1 VPDDES
7 RGPPAATPRHA
18 VRDVAIQLV
27 ARAGNLVLG
36 VVATAVV
43 ARALGGVG
51 FGEWSTLLVVAQMA
65 SYLADLGVEQVA
77 VSRAAQEGRERD
89 WIGALVSL
97 RTLISVPATA
107 AAAVVVLLLASND
120 DMVVSG
126 LLLAATILA
135 TGPSSTR
142 ALLQLRV
149 RNDLNMVVITFNS
162 VLWTGAA
169 IALAAADSGM
179 VAFAAAFLAV
189 TWATVAVQVVLALR
203 AGRISLRGGRPLLRP
218 LTAAGIPV
226 AISGLLILAY
236 ARIDQVLVYEL
247 AGAREAG
254 LYAAAYRIL
263 EQSHFVPLAVATTFL
278 PLVAAAHGA
287 DIARARRMTQHVI
300 NYMAVGS
307 FPALGFTLVASEQVI
322 RLLFGEAF
330 VSAAPALPVLMGA
343 FVLICFGYLSGN
355 LVIVLGLQ
363 RRFLR
368 YALVALVFNVALNL
382 VLIPP
387 YGFLAAAWVTLATEI
402 LVVGLTMT
410 MVMRA
415 LGHVPRLDRVARAVA
430 ATAGMTLAVWAARE
444 LGAGTA
450 VLLLVGGLSYGAL
463 VMLFGAL
470 TVGDLRALAAR
481 RGPD

>member
-1 VPDDES
+1 VPDDGS
-7 RGPPAATPRHA
+7 RGPTAATPRHA
-18 VRDVAIQLV
+18 VRDVAVQLV
-27 ARAGNLVLG
+27 ARAGNLLLG

-43 ARALGGVG
+43 ARALGGEG

-65 SYLADLGVEQVA
+65 GYLADLGVEQVA
-77 VSRAAQEGRERD
+77 VSRAAQQGRERD

-107 AAAVVVLLLASND
+107 VAAVVVLLLASND

-142 ALLQLRV
+142 AILQLRV

-263 EQSHFVPLAVATTFL
+263 EQSHFLPLAVATTFL

-307 FPALGFTLVASEQVI
+307 LPAFAFTLVASEQVI
-322 RLLFGEAF
+322 RLLFGDAF
-330 VSAAPALPVLMGA
+330 VPAAPALPVLMGA
-343 FVLICFGYLSGN
+343 FVVICFGYLSGN

-410 MVMRA
+410 MVLRA

-430 ATAGMTLAVWAARE
+430 ATVGMTLAVWAARE
-444 LGAGTA
+444 LGAGIA
-450 VLLLVGGLSYGAL
+450 VLLLVGGVSYGAL
-463 VMLFGAL
+463 VVLLGAL

-481 RGPD
+481 RGPA

>member
-1 VPDDES
+1 MPDDGS
-7 RGPPAATPRHA
+7 RGPTAATPRHA
-18 VRDVAIQLV
+18 VRDVAVQLV

-43 ARALGGVG
+43 ARALGGEG

-65 SYLADLGVEQVA
+65 GYLADLGVEQVA
-77 VSRAAQEGRERD
+77 VSRAAQQGRERD

-107 AAAVVVLLLASND
+107 VAAVVVLLLASND

-142 ALLQLRV
+142 AILQLRV

-307 FPALGFTLVASEQVI
+307 LPAFAFTLVASEQVI
-322 RLLFGEAF
+322 RLLFGDAF
-330 VSAAPALPVLMGA
+330 VPAAPALPVLMGA
-343 FVLICFGYLSGN
+343 FVVICFGYLSGN

-430 ATAGMTLAVWAARE
+430 ATVGMTLAVWAARE

-450 VLLLVGGLSYGAL
+450 VLLLVGGVSYGAL
-463 VMLFGAL
+463 VVLLGAL

>member
-1 VPDDES
+1 MPDDES

-18 VRDVAIQLV
+18 VRDVAVQLV

-36 VVATAVV
+36 VIATAVV
-43 ARALGGVG
+43 ARALGGEG

-65 SYLADLGVEQVA
+65 GYLADLGVEQVA
-77 VSRAAQEGRERD
+77 VSRAAQQGRERD

-120 DMVVSG
+120 DMVLTG

-149 RNDLNMVVITFNS
+149 RNDLNMIVITFNS

-169 IALAAADSGM
+169 IALAVADGGM
-179 VAFAAAFLAV
+179 IAFAAAFLAV
-189 TWATVAVQVVLALR
+189 TWATAAVQVAFALR
-203 AGRISLRGGRPLLRP
+203 AGSISLRGGRPFLRP
-218 LTAAGIPV
+218 LTTTGIPI

-278 PLVAAAHGA
+278 PLVAAAHGT
-287 DIARARRMTQHVI
+287 DIARARRMTQLVI
-300 NYMAVGS
+300 EYMAVGS
-307 FPALGFTLVASEQVI
+307 LPALGFTLVASEPVI
-322 RLLFGEAF
+322 RLLFGDAF
-330 VSAAPALPVLMGA
+330 LPAAPALPILMGA
-343 FVLICFGYLSGN
+343 FVVICFGYLGGN

-363 RRFLR
+363 RRFLG
-368 YALVALVFNVALNL
+368 YAVVALVFNVALN
-382 VLIPP
+382 VILIPP

-402 LVVGLTMT
+402 VVVALTLT
-410 MVMRA
+410 MVMRE
-415 LGHVPRLDRVARAVA
+415 LGHVPRVDRVARTVA
-430 ATAGMTLAVWAARE
+430 ATAGMTLAVLGARE
-444 LGAGTA
+444 LGADIV
-450 VLLLVGGLSYGAL
+450 VLLLVGAVVYGAL
-463 VMLFGAL
+463 VVVLGAL
-470 TVGDLRALAAR
+470 TVKDLRALAAR
-481 RGPD
+481 RAPD

>member
-1 VPDDES
+1 VPDDGS
-7 RGPPAATPRHA
+7 RGPTAATPRHA
-18 VRDVAIQLV
+18 VRDVAVQLV

-43 ARALGGVG
+43 ARALGGEG

-65 SYLADLGVEQVA
+65 GYLADLGVEQVA
-77 VSRAAQEGRERD
+77 VSRAAQQGRERD

-107 AAAVVVLLLASND
+107 VAAVVVLLLASND

-142 ALLQLRV
+142 AILQLRV

-263 EQSHFVPLAVATTFL
+263 EQSHFLPLAVATTFL

-307 FPALGFTLVASEQVI
+307 LPAFAFTLVASEQVI
-322 RLLFGEAF
+322 RLLFGDAF
-330 VSAAPALPVLMGA
+330 VPAAPALPVLMGA
-343 FVLICFGYLSGN
+343 FVVICFGYLSGN

-410 MVMRA
+410 MVLRA

-430 ATAGMTLAVWAARE
+430 ATVGMTLAVWAARE
-444 LGAGTA
+444 LGAGIA
-450 VLLLVGGLSYGAL
+450 VLLLVGGVSYGAL
-463 VMLFGAL
+463 VVLLGAL

>member
-18 VRDVAIQLV
+18 VRDVAIQLA

-169 IALAAADSGM
+169 IAFAARDAGM

-189 TWATVAVQVVLALR
+189 TWATVAVQVALALR

>member
-1 VPDDES
+1 MPDDGS
-7 RGPPAATPRHA
+7 RGPTAATPRHA
-18 VRDVAIQLV
+18 VRDVAVQLV

-43 ARALGGVG
+43 ARALGGEG

-65 SYLADLGVEQVA
+65 GYLADLGVEQVA
-77 VSRAAQEGRERD
+77 VSRAAQQGRERD

-107 AAAVVVLLLASND
+107 VAAVVVLLLASND

-142 ALLQLRV
+142 AILQLRV

-263 EQSHFVPLAVATTFL
+263 EQSHFLPLAVATTFL

-307 FPALGFTLVASEQVI
+307 LPAFAFTLVASEQVI
-322 RLLFGEAF
+322 RLLFGDAF
-330 VSAAPALPVLMGA
+330 VPAAPALPVLMGA
-343 FVLICFGYLSGN
+343 FVVICFGYLSGN

-410 MVMRA
+410 MVLRA

-430 ATAGMTLAVWAARE
+430 ATVGMTLAVWAARE
-444 LGAGTA
+444 LGAGIA
-450 VLLLVGGLSYGAL
+450 VLLLVGGVSYGAL
-463 VMLFGAL
+463 VVLLGAL

-481 RGPD
+481 RGPA

>member
-1 VPDDES
+1 M
-7 RGPPAATPRHA
+7 
-18 VRDVAIQLV
+18 RDVAVQLV

-43 ARALGGVG
+43 ARALGGAG

-65 SYLADLGVEQVA
+65 GYLADLGVEQVA

-107 AAAVVVLLLASND
+107 VAAVVVLLLASND
-120 DMVVSG
+120 DMVLSG
-126 LLLAATILA
+126 LLLAATILTA
-135 TGPSSTR
+135 GPGSTR

-149 RNDLNMVVITFNS
+149 RNDLNMVVITVNS

-169 IALAAADSGM
+169 IVLAAEDAGM
-179 VAFAAAFLAV
+179 VAFAAIFLAV
-189 TWATVAVQVVLALR
+189 TWATAAIQVVFALR
-203 AGRISLRGGRPLLRP
+203 AGPISLRGGRPLLRT

-287 DIARARRMTQHVI
+287 DIARARRMTQLVI

-307 FPALGFTLVASEQVI
+307 FPAVGFTLVASEQVI
-322 RLLFGEAF
+322 GLLFGDAF
-330 VSAAPALPVLMGA
+330 LAAAPALPILMGA
-343 FVLICFGYLSGN
+343 FVVICFGYLSGN

-368 YALVALVFNVALNL
+368 YAVVALVFNVALN
-382 VLIPP
+382 VILIPP
-387 YGFLAAAWVTLATEI
+387 YGFLAAAWITLGTEVV
-402 LVVGLTMT
+402 VVGLTMT
-410 MVMRA
+410 MVMRE
-415 LGHVPRLDRVARAVA
+415 LQHVPGLDRVARAAA
-430 ATAGMTLAVWAARE
+430 ATAGMTLAVWGARE
-444 LGAGTA
+444 LGAEIV
-450 VLLLVGGLSYGAL
+450 VLLLVGGVAYGAL
-463 VMLFGAL
+463 VVLLGAL
-470 TVGDLRALAAR
+470 TVKDLRALAVR

>member
-18 VRDVAIQLV
+18 VRDVAVQLV

-36 VVATAVV
+36 IVATAVV
-43 ARALGGVG
+43 ARALGGEG

-65 SYLADLGVEQVA
+65 GYLADLGVEQVA
-77 VSRAAQEGRERD
+77 VSRAAKEGRERD

-97 RTLISVPATA
+97 RSLISVPATA

-126 LLLAATILA
+126 LLLAVTILA
-135 TGPSSTR
+135 AGPSSTR

-169 IALAAADSGM
+169 IALAVADAGM

-189 TWATVAVQVVLALR
+189 TWATAAVQVALALR
-203 AGRISLRGGRPLLRP
+203 AGSISLRGGRPLLRP
-218 LTAAGIPV
+218 LTTAGIPV

-236 ARIDQVLVYEL
+236 ARIDQVLVYEF

-278 PLVAAAHGA
+278 PLVAAAHGT

-300 NYMAVGS
+300 EYMAVGS

-322 RLLFGEAF
+322 SLLFGDAF
-330 VSAAPALPVLMGA
+330 LPAAPALPILMAA
-343 FVLICFGYLSGN
+343 FVVICFGYLSGN

-363 RRFLR
+363 RRFLV
-368 YALVALVFNVALNL
+368 YAVVALVFNVALNAI
-382 VLIPP
+382 LIPP
-387 YGFLAAAWVTLATEI
+387 YGFLAAAWVTLATEVV
-402 LVVGLTMT
+402 VVGLTMT

-415 LGHVPRLDRVARAVA
+415 LDHVPRVDRVVRAVA

-444 LGAGTA
+444 LGAGIV
-450 VLLLVGGLSYGAL
+450 VLLLVGAVVYGAL
-463 VMLFGAL
+463 VVLLGAL
-470 TVGDLRALAAR
+470 TIKDLKALAAR
-481 RGPD
+481 RAPD

>member
-1 VPDDES
+1 VPDVES

-65 SYLADLGVEQVA
+65 GYLADLGVEQVA

-169 IALAAADSGM
+169 IAFAARDAGM

-189 TWATVAVQVVLALR
+189 TWATVAVQVALALR
-203 AGRISLRGGRPLLRP
+203 AGRVSLRGGRPLLRP

-368 YALVALVFNVALNL
+368 FALVALVFNVALNL

-430 ATAGMTLAVWAARE
+430 ATVGMTLAVWAARE

>member
-1 VPDDES
+1 
-7 RGPPAATPRHA
+7 
-18 VRDVAIQLV
+18 VRDVAVQLV

-43 ARALGGVG
+43 ARALGGAG

-65 SYLADLGVEQVA
+65 GYLADLGVEQVA

-89 WIGALVSL
+89 WMGALVSV
-97 RTLISVPATA
+97 RTFISIPATA
-107 AAAVVVLLLASND
+107 VAAVVVLLLASND
-120 DMVVSG
+120 DMVLSG
-126 LLLAATILA
+126 LLLAATILTA
-135 TGPSSTR
+135 GPGSTR

-162 VLWTGAA
+162 VLWTGGA
-169 IALAAADSGM
+169 IVLAAEDAGM

-189 TWATVAVQVVLALR
+189 AWATAVVQVVFALG

-218 LTAAGIPV
+218 LIAAGIPV

-307 FPALGFTLVASEQVI
+307 LPALGFTLVASEQVI
-322 RLLFGEAF
+322 RLLFGDAF

-343 FVLICFGYLSGN
+343 FVVICFGYLSGN

-382 VLIPP
+382 ILIPP

-415 LGHVPRLDRVARAVA
+415 LGHAPRLDRVARAVA

-450 VLLLVGGLSYGAL
+450 VLLLVGGVSYGAL
-463 VMLFGAL
+463 VVLLGAL
-470 TVGDLRALAAR
+470 TASDLRALAAR

>member
-1 VPDDES
+1 MPDHES

-18 VRDVAIQLV
+18 VRDVAVQLV
-27 ARAGNLVLG
+27 ARSGNLVLG

-43 ARALGGVG
+43 ARALGGGG

-65 SYLADLGVEQVA
+65 GYLADLGVEQVA
-77 VSRAAQEGRERD
+77 VSRAAQQGRERD

-169 IALAAADSGM
+169 IALAARDAGM

-189 TWATVAVQVVLALR
+189 TWATVAVQVTIALR

-263 EQSHFVPLAVATTFL
+263 EQAHFVPLAVATTFL

-307 FPALGFTLVASEQVI
+307 LPALGFTLVASEQVI

-343 FVLICFGYLSGN
+343 FVVICFGYLSGN

-363 RRFLR
+363 RRFLV

-402 LVVGLTMT
+402 VVVGLTMT

-430 ATAGMTLAVWAARE
+430 ATAGMTLAVWAAQE
-444 LGAGTA
+444 LGGGTA
-450 VLLLVGGLSYGAL
+450 VLVLVGGVSYGAL
-463 VMLFGAL
+463 VVLLGAL
-470 TVGDLRALAAR
+470 TVSDLRALAAR